1 MLKKPDKVTKLLR
14 DLKLPFI
21 HGSIRNQNCLAQNLA
36 ACYALLS
43 FTLAL
48 EGVGMTK
55 IVNNFP
61 R

>member
-1 MLKKPDKVTKLLR
+1 MLKKPNKVMKSLR
-14 DLKLPFI
+14 DLKLPYI
-21 HGSIRNQNCLAQNLA
+21 HGTIKNQNCLAQNLA

-43 FTLAL
+43 FTVAL
-48 EGVGMTK
+48 VVGMTK